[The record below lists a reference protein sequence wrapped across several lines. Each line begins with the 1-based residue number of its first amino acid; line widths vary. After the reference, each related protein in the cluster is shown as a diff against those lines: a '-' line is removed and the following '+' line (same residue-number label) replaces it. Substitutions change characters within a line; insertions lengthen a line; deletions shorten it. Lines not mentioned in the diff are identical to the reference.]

1 MKSVREKRIIPC
13 WQEKHITSIINAE
26 KSRDAD
32 MTEPFMAKSRVK
44 TKDVEKKRHTQK
56 EQAAPEWRI
65 RWEN

>member
-1 MKSVREKRIIPC
+1 M
-13 WQEKHITSIINAE
+13 NAE
-26 KSRDAD
+26 KSRNAD

-44 TKDVEKKRHTQK
+44 TKDEEKKRHTQK